1 MLHNPHYRDRLRDK
15 VFGDTEFTSLFNSWE
30 GGSLITWRWGS
41 LADAVRALKKRKGA
55 LITYWDLSK
64 YLSGHVV
71 AEDDARARRDQRDG
85 FVHTFD
91 KAMRDEFFWAY
102 LDSWLSFQPE
112 L

>member
-1 MLHNPHYRDRLRDK
+1 M
-15 VFGDTEFTSLFNSWE
+15 
-30 GGSLITWRWGS
+30 
-41 LADAVRALKKRKGA
+41 ADAVRALKKRKGA

-102 LDSWLSFQPE
+102 LDSWFKFSARTLAFSKSKRFALDLFWSQS
-112 L
+112 